1 METSCVLFF
10 FGGVEG
16 GRGMQVIC
24 QVGCLCVIAN
34 DVVYMTAG

>member
-10 FGGVEG
+10 FGGGEG